1 MKTLSTNQIKQIE
14 DTLISKYNIKYQDTR
29 DEVLD
34 HIACE
39 IEELMNEGAYFHE
52 ASKITIAK
60 WHSQLKPSNWVIN
73 KTPRFIVNSLIVKD
87 MQSIGLLFVLAV
99 FTTFIFHFF
108 IKDQLFILGLALAIT
123 AFPMLVMGYL
133 KYKKNRYAN
142 FKLDYY
148 TEHIKG
154 VAWFSLFVLD
164 GMVALYYSF
173 TSTFSI
179 VYLNLT
185 FLLLAIFLSSIAMY
199 LTLKHNQE
207 YNSVSS
213 KIL

>member
-1 MKTLSTNQIKQIE
+1 MTTLSTDQIKQIE
-14 DTLISKYNIKYQDTR
+14 EFLITQYNIKYQDTR

-39 IEELMNEGAYFHE
+39 IEELMSEGAYFHE

-73 KTPRFIVNSLIVKD
+73 KTPRFIVSPLIIKD
-87 MQSIGLLFVLAV
+87 MQSIGLLFVLAI
-99 FTTFIFHFF
+99 FTTSIIHVF

-154 VAWFSLFVLD
+154 VAWFSVFVLD
-164 GMVALYYSF
+164 GMVSLYYSF

-185 FLLLAIFLSSIAMY
+185 FLLLAIFLSNTAMY

>member
-1 MKTLSTNQIKQIE
+1 MTTLSTDQIE
-14 DTLISKYNIKYQDTR
+14 EIEEFLITQYNIKYQDTR
-29 DEVLD
+29 EEVLD

-39 IEELMNEGAYFHE
+39 IEELMSEGAYFHE

>member
-1 MKTLSTNQIKQIE
+1 MKKLTTNQINQIE
-14 DTLISKYNIKYQDTR
+14 DTLISQYNIKYQDTR

-39 IEELMNEGAYFHE
+39 VEELMNEGAYFSE
-52 ASKITIAK
+52 AFKITIAK

-73 KTPRFIVNSLIVKD
+73 KTPRFIVSRLIVKD
-87 MQSIGLLFVLAV
+87 LQSIGLLFVLAV
-99 FTTFIFHFF
+99 FTTSIIHVF

-148 TEHIKG
+148 AEHIKG

-179 VYLNLT
+179 VYLNLI

>member
-1 MKTLSTNQIKQIE
+1 MTTLITDQIKHIE
-14 DTLISKYNIKYQDTR
+14 ETLITQYNIKYQDTR

-60 WHSQLKPSNWVIN
+60 WNSQLKPSNWVIN
-73 KTPRFIVNSLIVKD
+73 KTPRFIVSPLIVKD

-99 FTTFIFHFF
+99 FTTSIIHVF

-142 FKLDYY
+142 FKQDYY

-179 VYLNLT
+179 VYLNLI

>member
-1 MKTLSTNQIKQIE
+1 MTTLSTDQIKQIE

-29 DEVLD
+29 EEVLD

-39 IEELMNEGAYFHE
+39 IEELMDEGAYFHE

-73 KTPRFIVNSLIVKD
+73 KTPRFIVSPLIVKD
-87 MQSIGLLFVLAV
+87 MQSIGLLFVLAI
-99 FTTFIFHFF
+99 FTTSIIHVF

-123 AFPMLVMGYL
+123 GFPMLVMGYL

-148 TEHIKG
+148 TEYTKG
-154 VAWFSLFVLD
+154 VAWFSVFVLD
-164 GMVALYYSF
+164 GMVSLYYSF

-185 FLLLAIFLSSIAMY
+185 FLLLAIFLSSIAIY
-199 LTLKHNQE
+199 LTSEYSQE

>member
-1 MKTLSTNQIKQIE
+1 MTTLITDQIKHIE
-14 DTLISKYNIKYQDTR
+14 ETLITQYNIKYQDTR

-60 WHSQLKPSNWVIN
+60 WNSQLKPSNWVIN
-73 KTPRFIVNSLIVKD
+73 KTPRFIVSPLIVKD

-99 FTTFIFHFF
+99 FTTSIIHVF

-142 FKLDYY
+142 FKQDYY

-154 VAWFSLFVLD
+154 VTWFSLFVLD